1 MYEYCR
7 SRVAPAE
14 PKELYPSEQIVLGA
28 TRLWVAR
35 HRRGAQP
42 EPVLNRFFAFWD
54 AEAAAISHHTL
65 MRHSALAANRAIAI
79 HDVECGCLSKDE
91 ERLAHAVAFAQRRW
105 TKEAARMLEVWLPP
119 AAVRLDPAGPVG
131 PGAGAR
137 RTLLLPPHA
146 RLGCGRRRAGGRP
159 LVADRGHAHQCA
171 GALRGWGPGG
181 RADMAACLPGRFWG
195 RPPAC
200 FPGRSRPWAG

>member
-1 MYEYCR
+1 MYEHCR

-35 HRRGAQP
+35 HRRGTQP

-79 HDVECGCLSKDE
+79 HDVECSCLSKDE
-91 ERLAHAVAFAQRRW
+91 ERLAHAVAYAQRRW

-119 AAVRLDPAGPVG
+119 AAVRLTLPALSGL
-131 PGAGAR
+131 A
-137 RTLLLPPHA
+137 
-146 RLGCGRRRAGGRP
+146 
-159 LVADRGHAHQCA
+159 Q
-171 GALRGWGPGG
+171 ALAERSY
-181 RADMAACLPGRFWG
+181 CLPMRAWDVGDGERE
-195 RPPAC
+195 AD
-200 FPGRSRPWAG
+200 PWWQTAAMPTSVLVH